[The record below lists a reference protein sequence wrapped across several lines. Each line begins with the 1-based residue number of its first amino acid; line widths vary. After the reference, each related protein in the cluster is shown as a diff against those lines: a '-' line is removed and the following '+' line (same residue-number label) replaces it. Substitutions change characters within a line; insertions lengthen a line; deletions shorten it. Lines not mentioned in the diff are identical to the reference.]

1 MIFAFMPYRPVAL
14 VALLCGAGLS
24 GAALAAGD
32 PVPAE
37 LSVVGMTYV
46 ASNGARN
53 EVIVEAERAEIGRGE
68 RVAHLQDVHARVGS
82 FAAAGA
88 PEGGLELR
96 CERGSFD
103 LDAGDLT
110 AEGKVRG
117 TTADGRRFET
127 ERLRYRRATG
137 RVTTEAP
144 VVIRDG
150 FGTLRGAG
158 FEYWVKENRFRLI
171 GGASV
176 VQER

>member
-1 MIFAFMPYRPVAL
+1 MPNRRAAL
-14 VALLCGAGLS
+14 IAWICWVGLS
-24 GAALAAGD
+24 GAAHAAGD
-32 PVPAE
+32 LAPAE

-46 ASNGARN
+46 SSNGARN
-53 EVIVEAERAEIGRGE
+53 EVIVEAERARIGRGE
-68 RVAHLQDVHARVGS
+68 RVAHLDNVHARVGS
-82 FAAAGA
+82 FAAAGS

-96 CERGSFD
+96 CDRGSFD

-127 ERLRYRRATG
+127 EHLVYRRDTG
-137 RVTTEAP
+137 RVTTQSP

-158 FEYWVKENRFRLI
+158 FEYWVRENRFRLI